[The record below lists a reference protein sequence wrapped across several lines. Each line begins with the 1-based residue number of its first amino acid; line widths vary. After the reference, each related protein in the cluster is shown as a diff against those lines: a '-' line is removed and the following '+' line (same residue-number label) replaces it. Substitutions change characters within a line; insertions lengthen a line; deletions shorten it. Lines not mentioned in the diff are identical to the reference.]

1 MAVRVVILAAGQ
13 GTRMRSDLPK
23 VAHTLAGRA
32 MVNWVVA
39 AAQGLDPAEIV
50 VVVGHQAEVVAAM
63 LPEGTSTCLQEQQ
76 NGTGHATS
84 LGLEALSWEPGDTIL
99 VLNGDAPLLDTDTL
113 IELLGSRGD
122 APVSLLTAVLDDA
135 SGYGRVERVDGSLAR
150 IIEDSDATAA
160 EAEITEINAGMYA
173 FDAATLARELPLLS
187 NNTSQGEYYLPQV
200 LDALVSRG
208 EIVQPVVVDE
218 MAVAGVNDQRQLV
231 ALAAILH
238 SRINNHLM
246 EHHGVWMQDPGSV
259 FIDAD
264 VDVAD
269 GVRMYPNVH
278 LEGLSSVGA
287 GSELGPDVFAVDSSI
302 GKESKVW
309 FAVLRQAVI
318 GSNCEVGPYASLRP
332 GTILKDGAKMG
343 TFVETKNAVVGEGS
357 KIPHLSYVGDATLGK
372 NVNWGAGAITANYDG
387 VDKHHTTVEDGG
399 FIGTDSMLVAPVTI
413 GKNAFTGAG
422 SVISKDVDPGALAV
436 ERSSQKQ
443 IDGYGDRVHARR
455 AKKKKEKG

>member
-76 NGTGHATS
+76 NGTGHATN

-113 IELLGSRGD
+113 VELVGSRGD

-187 NNTSQGEYYLPQV
+187 VRS
-200 LDALVSRG
+200 
-208 EIVQPVVVDE
+208 
-218 MAVAGVNDQRQLV
+218 
-231 ALAAILH
+231 
-238 SRINNHLM
+238 
-246 EHHGVWMQDPGSV
+246 DPCV
-259 FIDAD
+259 Y
-264 VDVAD
+264 
-269 GVRMYPNVH
+269 R
-278 LEGLSSVGA
+278 
-287 GSELGPDVFAVDSSI
+287 
-302 GKESKVW
+302 
-309 FAVLRQAVI
+309 
-318 GSNCEVGPYASLRP
+318 
-332 GTILKDGAKMG
+332 
-343 TFVETKNAVVGEGS
+343 
-357 KIPHLSYVGDATLGK
+357 
-372 NVNWGAGAITANYDG
+372 
-387 VDKHHTTVEDGG
+387 
-399 FIGTDSMLVAPVTI
+399 
-413 GKNAFTGAG
+413 
-422 SVISKDVDPGALAV
+422 
-436 ERSSQKQ
+436 
-443 IDGYGDRVHARR
+443 
-455 AKKKKEKG
+455 